1 MNDTDKILSAIKE
14 IQSEL
19 KSTNKRLDQ
28 LENGQK
34 DLQNG
39 QKDLRNSQKDLR
51 NSQKD
56 IRETMATKED
66 IAEMKTIQLKQGT
79 DIRIIKEDIKTIE
92 LKVAHIHTQN
102 DKEHREMMDALV
114 EGNEINYK
122 ALNQDLKNLEARITT
137 LEEHTGLSNPIK
149 H

>member
-1 MNDTDKILSAIKE
+1 MTNDQLILN
-14 IQSEL
+14 EL
-19 KSTNKRLDQ
+19 KSINKRLDQ

-34 DLQNG
+34 DLQN
-39 QKDLRNSQKDLR
+39 
-51 NSQKD
+51 SQKD

-66 IAEMKTIQLKQGT
+66 ITEMKIIQSKQGA

-122 ALNQDLKNLEARITT
+122 ALNQDL
-137 LEEHTGLSNPIK
+137 
-149 H
+149 

>member
-39 QKDLRNSQKDLR
+39 QKDLR

-122 ALNQDLKNLEARITT
+122 ALNQDLKKLEARITT
-137 LEEHTGLSNPIK
+137 LEDHTGLSNPIK

>member
-39 QKDLRNSQKDLR
+39 QKDLRNSQKD
-51 NSQKD
+51 
-56 IRETMATKED
+56 IRETMATKKD

-122 ALNQDLKNLEARITT
+122 ALNQDLKKLEARITT
-137 LEEHTGLSNPIK
+137 LEDHTGLSNPIK